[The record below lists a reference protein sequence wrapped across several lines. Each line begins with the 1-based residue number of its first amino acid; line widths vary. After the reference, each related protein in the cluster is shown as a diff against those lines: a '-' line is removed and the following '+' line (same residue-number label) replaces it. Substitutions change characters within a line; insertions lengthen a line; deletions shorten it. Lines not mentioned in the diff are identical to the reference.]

1 MVNHQTLPATLPE
14 LRTMDRGPRTGV
26 TAGVSQS
33 ALDFIERGGPQG
45 AGGGPWIL
53 APGTRFLVFGWVW
66 LNHNSISF

>member
-1 MVNHQTLPATLPE
+1 MVNYQTLPATLLE
-14 LRTMDRGPRTGV
+14 LRTRTGV
-26 TAGVSQS
+26 TEGVSQS
-33 ALDFIERGGPQG
+33 ALDFIEGGGPQG